1 MRKREY
7 LNPAFLSAL
16 AGTALL
22 SSAAVAQQPQ
32 LDSGTGAGA
41 QSIPYSASAMAAAQE
56 GGAQSDGMTL
66 KLMDMLVTV
75 VPSIRIEARH
85 DDNIYY
91 ASSNPI
97 ADRILVLT
105 PALQLETRRGTN
117 TFSLRM
123 SSAIGRYQKSTA
135 DDYANTNVNGVADF
149 DLGTRLRTRLEA
161 DYTDGVDPRGS
172 NNNPIS
178 ATPDHY
184 RQTRGRGV
192 FSYGAQGA
200 RGRLDFELGRWQRD
214 YLNNRDT
221 TAASDRVTDDY
232 GATFNWR
239 VGPKTTLLVQ
249 GKQSNIDYKDPAS
262 TLGSVERALLLG
274 GTWEATAKTQGTFRI
289 GMANKDFDDTTR
301 SGSKQVTWF
310 GAVRWSPRTYSHVN
324 LDLTKAPAETS
335 GGVGNSID
343 RTMTSARWSHDWNS
357 RFLTEALA
365 SYENDAY
372 QGAPRTD
379 TIQNYGIRA
388 TYKMRRWLSF
398 GGDYSYWVRHSDD
411 SYYDYRRNVFTL
423 FLYATL

>member
-1 MRKREY
+1 
-7 LNPAFLSAL
+7 
-16 AGTALL
+16 
-22 SSAAVAQQPQ
+22 
-32 LDSGTGAGA
+32 
-41 QSIPYSASAMAAAQE
+41 
-56 GGAQSDGMTL
+56 
-66 KLMDMLVTV
+66 MLITV

-85 DDNIYY
+85 DDNIFF

-105 PALQLETRRGTN
+105 PALQLETLRGTN

-123 SSAIGRYQKSTA
+123 SSTIGRYQKSTA
-135 DDYANTNVNGVADF
+135 DNYANTNVNGVADF

-161 DYTDGVDPRGS
+161 DYVDGVDPRGS

-184 RQTRGRGV
+184 RQTHGRGI

-200 RGRLDFELGRWQRD
+200 RGRLDFEIGQLRRD
-214 YLNNRDT
+214 YLNNREIT
-221 TAASDRVTDDY
+221 KASDRVTDDY

-262 TLGSVERALLLG
+262 TLGSVERALLVG
-274 GTWEATAKTQGTFRI
+274 GTWEASAKTQGTFRI
-289 GMANKDFDDTTR
+289 GPVQKKFDDGARESYT
-301 SGSKQVTWF
+301 SIGWL
-310 GAVRWSPRTYSHVN
+310 GAVRWSPRTYSHIDLN
-324 LDLTKAPAETS
+324 LTRAPSETT
-335 GGVGNSID
+335 GGVGNFID
-343 RTMTSARWSHDWNS
+343 RTLTGAHWSHEWNS

-398 GGDYSYWVRHSDD
+398 GGDYAYWVRHSDD
-411 SYYDYRRNVFTL
+411 SYYDYRRNVFML